1 MILSKNEINFLFTND
16 KKQNEKVKKSQTCH
30 SLAWPGNQNLESIK
44 CSGAT
49 TRIAGQPPPP
59 YKIQFMFLYVYRFI
73 SSIRSWL
80 DVKYIKILLFIIKFQ
95 YDLVSKNLLE
105 LQNSKKGHLQL
116 ISLNLELKRNLFGK
130 IFLKPSIKSINKKTL
145 QILTYNQIKI
155 CQKKSHY
162 NLT

>member
-1 MILSKNEINFLFTND
+1 MSFSSVARKPEFRINKMFRRD
-16 KKQNEKVKKSQTCH
+16 HPYS
-30 SLAWPGNQNLESIK
+30 W
-44 CSGAT
+44 T
-49 TRIAGQPPPP
+49 TPPP
-59 YKIQFMFLYVYRFI
+59 YKTQFMFLYVYRFI

-145 QILTYNQIKI
+145 QILTYNKIKI